1 MSEQPPAAPPERV
14 APDRAAV
21 VLEGERLARHYSP
34 PAGWAGSAARWVG
47 SGGRGA
53 EERSAA
59 SRTEAAAEGRRSPVP
74 DGGVRAVEDVSV
86 TIREGETLAL
96 VGESGCGK
104 STTARLLLGLEPP
117 TSGAVRYRGSDL
129 RRMSPAERLEFRR
142 RVQLVFQDP
151 FGSLNPRLTVGA
163 MLGEVL
169 RFHRLASRERL
180 DSRIA
185 ELLELVGLSADAG
198 ERYPHEFS
206 GGQRQRIGIAR
217 ALAVEPE
224 LIVADEPVSALDVSI
239 QAQVLNLLADLQNRL
254 RLSYLFIAHDLAVV
268 RQVADRV
275 AVMYAGRIV
284 EEAAAESLYTRP
296 LHPYTRALLAAVPQ
310 PRPPERPADGVDAN
324 AAGQAAAKAAG
335 QAGGSSAE
343 AATPSVAD
351 RADARPDAQPGG
363 CPYYARCSHPARD
376 EACTR
381 HLPALEERAPGR
393 RARCIKA

>member
-1 MSEQPPAAPPERV
+1 M
-14 APDRAAV
+14 
-21 VLEGERLARHYSP
+21 LEGDRLARHYSP
-34 PAGWAGSAARWVG
+34 PAGWTGSAA
-47 SGGRGA
+47 
-53 EERSAA
+53 
-59 SRTEAAAEGRRSPVP
+59 
-74 DGGVRAVEDVSV
+74 RAVEDVSV

-117 TSGAVRYRGSDL
+117 TSGAVRYRGRDL
-129 RRMSPAERLEFRR
+129 RRMSSAERLEFRR

-151 FGSLNPRLTVGA
+151 FGSLNPRFTVGA

-169 RFHRLASRERL
+169 RFHRLASREGL
-180 DSRIA
+180 GSRIA
-185 ELLELVGLSADAG
+185 ELLELVGLSADAA

-239 QAQVLNLLADLQNRL
+239 QAQVLNLLADLQDRL

-284 EEAAAESLYTRP
+284 EEAAAESLYTHP
-296 LHPYTRALLAAVPQ
+296 LHPYTRALLAAVPR
-310 PRPPERPADGVDAN
+310 PRPPERPPDEVDAN
-324 AAGQAAAKAAG
+324 AAGEDD
-335 QAGGSSAE
+335 GSSAE
-343 AATPSVAD
+343 AVTPSAAD
-351 RADARPDAQPGG
+351 RADARWNDQPGG